1 MGMFMSVPH
10 VQVSGLHCAHT
21 THQGWLLL
29 LLSSYYVAT
38 EITIIPHS
46 LNCFF
51 CDKNSIYKIDLD
63 KVDVDDLVSI
73 CEEEEEISV

>member
-1 MGMFMSVPH
+1 M
-10 VQVSGLHCAHT
+10 
-21 THQGWLLL
+21 
-29 LLSSYYVAT
+29 
-38 EITIIPHS
+38 
-46 LNCFF
+46 FF